1 VYYGAL
7 AIYVVL
13 TIVFAADVLRQPA
26 TVLSG
31 GGKALWIAA
40 LLVAPVVAWIVYGIW
55 RMRLDR
61 GLR

>member
-40 LLVAPVVAWIVYGIW
+40 LLVVPVVAWIVYGIW

>member
-13 TIVFAADVLRQPA
+13 TIVFAADVLRLPA